1 MTIHTITLADG
12 KQVNITVDEYG
23 SGSPFVLL
31 HGGAGPQSVTGFAQ
45 RLASQDRAH
54 VYVPTHPGFGGT
66 TRPEWLNSIGALA
79 ESYVALIEQLDLRE
93 VTLIGNSIGGWIAA
107 EMALLDSTRISRF
120 ILADATGIVVEGQP
134 VTDIFQISLDQLAQL
149 SYHNPTAFRIDPS
162 AMTDAQKAGMAA
174 NRQTLAVYG
183 GSMTDPTLLK
193 RLSAVKTP
201 TLVLWGDSDGIVTP
215 TYGQAY
221 AAAIPTAAFQLLPN
235 TGHLPH
241 LETPDQTLSAIW
253 SFVGAPLA
261 HR

>member
-1 MTIHTITLADG
+1 MKMYALISSLDPFDAANHSALGRLKMASGDPTTAAREFRAAIAAGSL
-12 KQVNITVDEYG
+12 DE
-23 SGSPFVLL
+23 
-31 HGGAGPQSVTGFAQ
+31 AA
-45 RLASQDRAH
+45 AH
-54 VYVPTHPGFGGT
+54 VD
-66 TRPEWLNSIGALA
+66 LA
-79 ESYVALIEQLDLRE
+79 ESYVALIEQLDLRD
-93 VTLIGNSIGGWIAA
+93 VTVIGNSIGGWIAA